1 MYCNPMPAANR
12 VSSNVLGDRDGNDR
26 NQNEQDT
33 VAGPVPARC
42 EEPSPLFRKYR
53 AWIVVIV
60 IILAVALVVT
70 ITGSSQLSF
79 GRVRG
84 MIDGLPGGAKKQK
97 PLTSLVDFLPLN
109 TRCRKKAT

>member
-42 EEPSPLFRKYR
+42 EEPSFLFRKYR
-53 AWIVVIV
+53 AWLIVIV

-79 GRVRG
+79 GRVSG
-84 MIDGLPGGAKKQK
+84 MI
-97 PLTSLVDFLPLN
+97 
-109 TRCRKKAT
+109 